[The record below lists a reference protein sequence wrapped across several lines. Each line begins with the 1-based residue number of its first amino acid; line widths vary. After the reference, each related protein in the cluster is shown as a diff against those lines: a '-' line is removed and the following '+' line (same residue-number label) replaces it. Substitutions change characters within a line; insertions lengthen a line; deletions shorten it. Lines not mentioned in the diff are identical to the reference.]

1 MILAVL
7 QCDDQ
12 VDLMGIVGRMS
23 ASPIL
28 LCTSDSCRSS
38 RQTVLRV
45 GVKKVCL
52 LKCKFPR
59 SPWFLVLGVVV
70 PVNLGPLCFTL
81 LSQSKAV

>member
-45 GVKKVCL
+45 GV
-52 LKCKFPR
+52 R
-59 SPWFLVLGVVV
+59 SAF
-70 PVNLGPLCFTL
+70 
-81 LSQSKAV
+81 